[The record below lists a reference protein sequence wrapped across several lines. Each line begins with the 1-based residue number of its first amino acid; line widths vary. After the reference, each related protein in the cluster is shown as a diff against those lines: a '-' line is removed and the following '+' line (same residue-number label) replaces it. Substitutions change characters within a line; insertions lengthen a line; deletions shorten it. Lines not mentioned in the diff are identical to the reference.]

1 MSGKK
6 MTAALVA
13 AIMMGNLCIPVDAA
27 ESNYDTADD
36 SRIVWQGNDDTVTD
50 GEDISD
56 MMEQMLE
63 SPAGTT
69 LTKINMPTGEDFIAR
84 ALYLAELRC
93 KYSHNRG
100 YDFSYQSNEEITQ
113 QIAKYGLDCSEL
125 VMYVLAS
132 LGVSTEGFYG
142 SDYDY
147 FGQQAYSYKYNRI
160 PPSTHGWN
168 TNGYD
173 LDGIN
178 SDVYWKTADG
188 SRVKINVVKNGEYT
202 WDLPYYMMKNG
213 DTIPVGSVVLALAYN
228 DKELTS
234 RDPGGDHMWFYMGE
248 FSSAKE
254 VRAYTAYLTE
264 KNMDEVATLISPVW
278 KYMDNYW
285 RIEST
290 GTDHGFGRGQGV
302 QVNDHI
308 NNYDYNYCGYARYYK
323 IYAFA
328 PPAEAEQWIPPE
340 GLYDGDVAP
349 YTMGDVNGDG
359 YINVADVACTAAH
372 IKGIKA
378 VSKYGAGAADLNGD
392 GVLNVKDI
400 SMLAAHIKGIKPVG

>member
-1 MSGKK
+1 MLKK
-6 MTAALVA
+6 KTVAAVAAAVMIGNMCLPAYAESVDEFAQENTAAEQVA
-13 AIMMGNLCIPVDAA
+13 D
-27 ESNYDTADD
+27 ETADD
-36 SRIVWQGNDDTVTD
+36 SEQLTD
-50 GEDISD
+50 V
-56 MMEQMLE
+56 MAQMLE

-69 LTKINMPTGEDFIAR
+69 LDKINMPTGEDFIAR
-84 ALYLAELRC
+84 AMYLAELGA
-93 KYSHNRG
+93 KYNHNRG
-100 YDFSYQSNEEITQ
+100 YDFSHQSNEEITQ

-125 VMYVLAS
+125 VVYVLAS
-132 LGVSTEGFYG
+132 LGVSTQGFYG

-147 FGQQAYSYKYNRI
+147 FGQVAFSYKYNRI

-178 SDVYWKTADG
+178 DDVYWKTADG
-188 SRVKINVVKNGEYT
+188 SRVKINVIKNGEYT

-213 DTIPVGSVVLALAYN
+213 DKIPVGSVVLALSYN
-228 DKELTS
+228 DKDLTT

-254 VRAYTAYLTE
+254 VKAYTAYLTE
-264 KNMDEVATLISPVW
+264 KNMDDVATRISPMW
-278 KYMDNYW
+278 NYKDIDW

-308 NNYDYNYCGYARYYK
+308 NNYNYQAGDARYYK

-328 PPAEAEQWIPPE
+328 PPAEADKWTPPE
-340 GLYDGDVAP
+340 DLYDGDVKP
-349 YTMGDVNGDG
+349 FSMGDANGDG
-359 YINVADVACTAAH
+359 YINVSDIAEIAAH
-372 IKGIKA
+372 IKGVKA
-378 VSKYGAGAADLNGD
+378 VAKDGRASADINSD
-392 GVLNVKDI
+392 GRLDVTDI
-400 SMLAAHIKGIKPVG
+400 SMLASHIKGISPLK